1 MPRAFSGITYTP
13 SVKRAQ
19 ERYGTRRANAG
30 FDDDPEARKFIT
42 PRDADFIDT
51 VETFFMASVGET
63 GWPYVQHRGGPR
75 GFLKV
80 LDAATLGFADFRGNG
95 QYVSTGNF
103 DHDGRT
109 MLILMDFA
117 RRIRLKIWGRAKM
130 VDARDDPAL
139 IARLTVEGYRAKV
152 ERGCV
157 ITVEALD
164 FNCPQHIVQRFSQDE
179 LVQMA
184 ADPDTRAALFHLMG
198 VTPPPAGPAEPG
210 EPG

>member
-1 MPRAFSGITYTP
+1 MARAFSTITYTP
-13 SVKRAQ
+13 SVRRAQ
-19 ERYGTRRANAG
+19 ERFGTRRANAG

-42 PRDADFIDT
+42 PRDADFIDQ

-80 LDAATLGFADFRGNG
+80 IDAATLAFADFRGNG
-95 QYVSTGNF
+95 QYVSTGNL
-103 DHDGRT
+103 DNDGRT

-117 RRIRLKIWGRAKM
+117 RRIRLKIWGHAKM
-130 VDARDDPAL
+130 VDAKDDAEL
-139 IARLTVEGYRAKV
+139 LAKVKMDGYRARV
-152 ERGCV
+152 ERVCV

-179 LVQMA
+179 LVLMA
-184 ADPDTRAALFHLMG
+184 RDPDTRAALFHLLEM
-198 VTPPPAGPAEPG
+198 PPPAEAPQAKTT
-210 EPG
+210 